1 MDQRVHPEEI
11 LGLHTGDI
19 PVIRNAGG
27 TAKNAVLDITVLD
40 TIIQITEIVVIHHTS
55 MPSPHVYLKTGLKL
69 ISTG

>member
-11 LGLHTGDI
+11 LGLNTGDI

-55 MPSPHVYLKTGLKL
+55 TCAMYLSRGAVILTFL
-69 ISTG
+69 